1 MPGAGRYT
9 YLMEQLLVALFALA
23 LYMCMAFVISL
34 IRKDNGTADVAYGW
48 GFVLVAWVTYA
59 LGVQSA
65 TGLLVSFL
73 ATVWAARLSIHIYL
87 RNRGKPE
94 DFRYKAWRDAWGK
107 TFVVRSFLQVYML
120 QGLVIFVVALP
131 LSLLNIYAD
140 SSFATGIASSLV
152 ALGLVAWLVGFYF
165 EAVGDYQLAR
175 FMRNPENKGKIM
187 DQGLWKYTRH
197 PNYFGESVMWWGI
210 ALASAATLS
219 ATGNVLL
226 MIAPFAGPVLI
237 TYLLLK
243 VSGVPM
249 LEARFAGNPLWE
261 EYKRKTS
268 VFIPLPP
275 RS

>member
-1 MPGAGRYT
+1 MTMFLY
-9 YLMEQLLVALFALA
+9 ALTALGV
-23 LYMCMAFVISL
+23 YMLGAFVISL
-34 IRKDNGTADVAYGW
+34 IRRDNGTADIAYGW
-48 GFVLVAWVTYA
+48 GFVLVAWVTYT
-59 LGVQSA
+59 LGAQSV
-65 TGLLVSFL
+65 TGLLVSLL
-73 ATVWAARLSIHIYL
+73 ATVWAARLSIRIYL

-120 QGLVIFVVALP
+120 QGLVIFIVALP
-131 LSLLNIYAD
+131 LSLLNIYGATTL
-140 SSFATGIASSLV
+140 ATGVAGLLV
-152 ALGLVAWLVGFYF
+152 IGGFVAWLVGFYF

-175 FMRNPENKGKIM
+175 FMRNPQNKGKIM
-187 DQGLWKYTRH
+187 DQGLWRYSRH

-210 ALASAATLS
+210 ALISAATLS
-219 ATGNVLL
+219 STGNVLL
-226 MIAPFAGPVLI
+226 LIAPFAGPVLI

-275 RS
+275 KD

>member
-1 MPGAGRYT
+1 
-9 YLMEQLLVALFALA
+9 MEQLTFALLALA
-23 LYMCMAFVISL
+23 LYMCSAFVISL

-48 GFVLVAWVTYA
+48 GFVLVAWVTYV
-59 LGVQSA
+59 LGVQA
-65 TGLLVSFL
+65 FTGLMVSLL
-73 ATVWAARLSIHIYL
+73 ATIWAARLSIRIYL

-107 TFVVRSFLQVYML
+107 AFVLRSFLQVYML
-120 QGLVIFVVALP
+120 QGLVIFIVALP
-131 LSLLNIYAD
+131 LSLLNIYGPPLE
-140 SSFATGIASSLV
+140 ATGVAHWLVIA
-152 ALGLVAWLVGFYF
+152 GFIAWLIGFYF

-187 DQGLWKYTRH
+187 DQGLWRYTRH

-210 ALASAATLS
+210 ALISSASLFG
-219 ATGNVLL
+219 TGNIFL
-226 MIAPFAGPVLI
+226 MVAPFAGSVLI

-275 RS
+275 RA

>member
-1 MPGAGRYT
+1 
-9 YLMEQLLVALFALA
+9 MEQLLTALLALA
-23 LYMCMAFVISL
+23 LYMGTAFVISL

-48 GFVLVAWVTYA
+48 GFVLVAWVTYT
-59 LGVQSA
+59 LGVQSI
-65 TGLLVSFL
+65 TGLLVSCL
-73 ATVWAARLSIHIYL
+73 ATVWAARLSIRIYL

-120 QGLVIFVVALP
+120 QGLVIFTVALP
-131 LSLLNIYAD
+131 LSLLNIYGAPA
-140 SSFATGIASSLV
+140 FAAGVAGTLV
-152 ALGLVAWLVGFYF
+152 IVGFVAWLIGFYF

-175 FMRNPENKGKIM
+175 FMRNPDNKGKIM
-187 DQGLWKYTRH
+187 DQGLWTYTRH

-210 ALASAATLS
+210 ALISAATLS
-219 ATGNVLL
+219 VTGNILL
-226 MIAPFAGPVLI
+226 MIAPFAGPILI

-261 EYKRKTS
+261 EYRRKTS

-275 RS
+275 RT